1 LEHRPTPLANGFISR
16 IFASIVNRYYYGFRI
31 IMSINKSTPSPL
43 ALREGFHVV
52 LLRALAERLQ
62 GRDWVLK
69 GGTNLRLYFGSIRFS
84 EDIDLDV
91 GKDVAG
97 AMQRAIPAT
106 LADGD
111 VQRRLQA
118 LGILQASLIGGRSSK
133 STDTTLRYKI
143 ELVGR
148 GGIRPPTKI
157 DVSYRDRC
165 EGDEHAVSP
174 ANDSAVREY
183 LRPDDPPLL
192 LPSYTRSA
200 AIRQKINALASRTH
214 VQARDVFDLF
224 VLGGGTL
231 RNIDTGFLRRW
242 LDDATLRNARGRALE
257 ISHAEYSDTVLAY
270 LDPAQRE
277 QLQDEDTWL
286 ERQLFVG
293 DLINQIL
300 TVPRE
305 TIP

>member
-1 LEHRPTPLANGFISR
+1 
-16 IFASIVNRYYYGFRI
+16 
-31 IMSINKSTPSPL
+31 MSINRTTHSPL

-118 LGILQASLIGGRSSK
+118 LGILQASLICGRSSK

-143 ELVGR
+143 ELVER
-148 GGIRPPTKI
+148 GGIRP
-157 DVSYRDRC
+157 
-165 EGDEHAVSP
+165 
-174 ANDSAVREY
+174 
-183 LRPDDPPLL
+183 
-192 LPSYTRSA
+192 
-200 AIRQKINALASRTH
+200 RT
-214 VQARDVFDLF
+214 
-224 VLGGGTL
+224 T
-231 RNIDTGFLRRW
+231 
-242 LDDATLRNARGRALE
+242 
-257 ISHAEYSDTVLAY
+257 
-270 LDPAQRE
+270 
-277 QLQDEDTWL
+277 
-286 ERQLFVG
+286 
-293 DLINQIL
+293 
-300 TVPRE
+300 
-305 TIP
+305 

>member
-1 LEHRPTPLANGFISR
+1 
-16 IFASIVNRYYYGFRI
+16 
-31 IMSINKSTPSPL
+31 MSINKTTTSPL

-52 LLRALAERLQ
+52 VLRALAERLQ

-97 AMQRAIPAT
+97 AMQRAIPAA

-148 GGIRPPTKI
+148 GGIRPPT
-157 DVSYRDRC
+157 
-165 EGDEHAVSP
+165 
-174 ANDSAVREY
+174 
-183 LRPDDPPLL
+183 
-192 LPSYTRSA
+192 T
-200 AIRQKINALASRTH
+200 
-214 VQARDVFDLF
+214 
-224 VLGGGTL
+224 
-231 RNIDTGFLRRW
+231 
-242 LDDATLRNARGRALE
+242 
-257 ISHAEYSDTVLAY
+257 
-270 LDPAQRE
+270 
-277 QLQDEDTWL
+277 
-286 ERQLFVG
+286 
-293 DLINQIL
+293 
-300 TVPRE
+300 
-305 TIP
+305 

>member
-1 LEHRPTPLANGFISR
+1 MDVVGLAEDFFQGRTFGLRAPVVAWPLFPSACFENSCLLI
-16 IFASIVNRYYYGFRI
+16 NRYYYGIRI
-31 IMSINKSTPSPL
+31 IMSINKPTRSPL

-118 LGILQASLIGGRSSK
+118 LGLLQASLIGGRSSK

-165 EGDEHAVSP
+165 EGDAHAVS
-174 ANDSAVREY
+174 EY

-192 LPSYTRSA
+192 LPSYTRPA
-200 AIRQKINALASRTH
+200 AIRQKINALASRAH

-224 VLGGGTL
+224 V
-231 RNIDTGFLRRW
+231 
-242 LDDATLRNARGRALE
+242 
-257 ISHAEYSDTVLAY
+257 
-270 LDPAQRE
+270 Q
-277 QLQDEDTWL
+277 
-286 ERQLFVG
+286 
-293 DLINQIL
+293 
-300 TVPRE
+300 
-305 TIP
+305 TIT

>member
-1 LEHRPTPLANGFISR
+1 
-16 IFASIVNRYYYGFRI
+16 
-31 IMSINKSTPSPL
+31 MSINKTTRSPL

-91 GKDVAG
+91 GKDVG
-97 AMQRAIPAT
+97 GTMQRAIPAT

-118 LGILQASLIGGRSSK
+118 LGILQSSLIGGRSSK

-157 DVSYRDRC
+157 DVSYRD
-165 EGDEHAVSP
+165 
-174 ANDSAVREY
+174 
-183 LRPDDPPLL
+183 
-192 LPSYTRSA
+192 
-200 AIRQKINALASRTH
+200 
-214 VQARDVFDLF
+214 
-224 VLGGGTL
+224 
-231 RNIDTGFLRRW
+231 
-242 LDDATLRNARGRALE
+242 
-257 ISHAEYSDTVLAY
+257 

-277 QLQDEDTWL
+277 QLQDEDTWIA
-286 ERQLFVG
+286 RQLFVG
-293 DLINQIL
+293 DLIDQIL
-300 TVPRE
+300 AVPPE
-305 TIP
+305 TIT

>member
-1 LEHRPTPLANGFISR
+1 
-16 IFASIVNRYYYGFRI
+16 
-31 IMSINKSTPSPL
+31 MSCC
-43 ALREGFHVV
+43 
-52 LLRALAERLQ
+52 
-62 GRDWVLK
+62 
-69 GGTNLRLYFGSIRFS
+69 S
-84 EDIDLDV
+84 EPWQSDC
-91 GKDVAG
+91 KDVAG

-165 EGDEHAVSP
+165 EGDEHAVRP
-174 ANDSAVREY
+174 ANDSAVRAY

-192 LPSYTRSA
+192 LPSYTRPA

-224 VLGGGTL
+224 VLGDGTL
-231 RNIDTGFLRRW
+231 RGIDTGFLRRW

-277 QLQDEDTWL
+277 QLQDEDTWIA
-286 ERQLFVG
+286 RQLFVG
-293 DLINQIL
+293 DLIDQIL
-300 TVPRE
+300 AEPPE
-305 TIP
+305 TIT

>member
-1 LEHRPTPLANGFISR
+1 
-16 IFASIVNRYYYGFRI
+16 
-31 IMSINKSTPSPL
+31 MSINAAIASPL

-52 LLRALAERLQ
+52 LLKALAERLQ

-69 GGTNLRLYFGSIRFS
+69 GGTNLRLYFSSIRFS

-97 AMQRAIPAT
+97 AMQRAIPAA

-111 VQRRLQA
+111 VQRRLRA
-118 LGILQASLIGGRSSK
+118 LGILQASLLGGRSNK

-148 GGIRPPTKI
+148 GGLRPPTKI

-165 EGDEHAVSP
+165 EGDQHLLTP
-174 ANDSAVREY
+174 ANDSAVRAY

-200 AIRQKINALASRTH
+200 ALRQKINALASRTH

-224 VLGGGTL
+224 VLGNGTPKG
-231 RNIDTGFLRRW
+231 IDIGFLRRW
-242 LDDATLRNARGRALE
+242 LDNATLRNARSRALE

-270 LDPAQRE
+270 LNPAQRQ
-277 QLQDEDTWL
+277 QLQDEEHWIA
-286 ERQLFVG
+286 RQLFVG
-293 DLINQIL
+293 DLIDRIL
-300 TVPRE
+300 AEPPE
-305 TIP
+305 TNV

>member
-1 LEHRPTPLANGFISR
+1 M
-16 IFASIVNRYYYGFRI
+16 ASILTRQRALDPGPAWPLFPSAFFCEYLPLVFNRYYYVFQI
-31 IMSINKSTPSPL
+31 TMSLNKTTHSPL

-69 GGTNLRLYFGSIRFS
+69 RRNQSTPLLRQYPIQRRYRSRCG
-84 EDIDLDV
+84 

-174 ANDSAVREY
+174 ANDSAVRAY

-192 LPSYTRSA
+192 LPSYPRPA
-200 AIRQKINALASRTH
+200 AIRQKDQCPLPRARTCRP
-214 VQARDVFDLF
+214 VMYSICLF
-224 VLGGGTL
+224 LEMERSEVSTL
-231 RNIDTGFLRRW
+231 V
-242 LDDATLRNARGRALE
+242 
-257 ISHAEYSDTVLAY
+257 S
-270 LDPAQRE
+270 
-277 QLQDEDTWL
+277 
-286 ERQLFVG
+286 
-293 DLINQIL
+293 
-300 TVPRE
+300 
-305 TIP
+305 

>member
-1 LEHRPTPLANGFISR
+1 MCNG
-16 IFASIVNRYYYGFRI
+16 V
-31 IMSINKSTPSPL
+31 
-43 ALREGFHVV
+43 
-52 LLRALAERLQ
+52 
-62 GRDWVLK
+62 
-69 GGTNLRLYFGSIRFS
+69 
-84 EDIDLDV
+84 
-91 GKDVAG
+91 
-97 AMQRAIPAT
+97 
-106 LADGD
+106 
-111 VQRRLQA
+111 LQA

-165 EGDEHAVSP
+165 KGDEHAVSP

-192 LPSYTRSA
+192 LPSYTRPA

-224 VLGGGTL
+224 VLGDG
-231 RNIDTGFLRRW
+231 
-242 LDDATLRNARGRALE
+242 A
-257 ISHAEYSDTVLAY
+257 

-277 QLQDEDTWL
+277 QLQDEDIWIA
-286 ERQLFVG
+286 RQLFVG
-293 DLINQIL
+293 DLIDRIL
-300 TVPRE
+300 AVPPE
-305 TIP
+305 TIA

>member
-1 LEHRPTPLANGFISR
+1 M
-16 IFASIVNRYYYGFRI
+16 ASILSRDSALLIPTWLVAYFQALVLIIVALLINRYYYRFRI
-31 IMSINKSTPSPL
+31 IISIIKTTHSPL

-62 GRDWVLK
+62 GR
-69 GGTNLRLYFGSIRFS
+69 
-84 EDIDLDV
+84 
-91 GKDVAG
+91 VAG
-97 AMQRAIPAT
+97 
-106 LADGD
+106 
-111 VQRRLQA
+111 A

-133 STDTTLRYKI
+133 STDTTLRCKI

-192 LPSYTRSA
+192 LPSYTRPA
-200 AIRQKINALASRTH
+200 TIRQKINALASRTH

-224 VLGGGTL
+224 VLGDGTL
-231 RNIDTGFLRRW
+231 RGIDTGFLRRW

-277 QLQDEDTWL
+277 QLQDENTWIA
-286 ERQLFVG
+286 RQLFVG
-293 DLINQIL
+293 DLIDQIL
-300 TVPRE
+300 AVPPD
-305 TIP
+305 TIA